1 MMPKETLTPPL
12 LHFSRLGSP
21 AHPLKRKGWIDELL
35 NKKQSCLLLLIKSV
49 LVHAAIYVLLGRGK
63 TLKVYWGLDET

>member
-1 MMPKETLTPPL
+1 
-12 LHFSRLGSP
+12 
-21 AHPLKRKGWIDELL
+21 
-35 NKKQSCLLLLIKSV
+35 LLLLIKSV